1 MPVLAVGV
9 PTVVGAA
16 AIVQDTIGAMVK
28 ALEQGSSTKGAGQ
41 YLEMLGP
48 DEQYALIRELLEPEF
63 GPMFVTPPDIE
74 ERVKQLGRVISS
86 AISQVFL
93 PQEQNDNF

>member
-16 AIVQDTIGAMVK
+16 AIVQDTIGALVK
-28 ALEQGSSTKGAGQ
+28 ALEGGNGTRGAGQ
-41 YLEMLGP
+41 YLGSLEP
-48 DEQYALIRELLEPEF
+48 EEQYALIRELLEPEF

-74 ERVKQLGRVISS
+74 ERVEKLGEVISR
-86 AISQVFL
+86 AIEL
-93 PQEQNDNF
+93 ALM